1 MCEMRQKITVIK
13 NYVNRR
19 IGPDGMDFLTHSKNY
34 FTATLLLKGIYF
46 LTIPIFTA
54 LLTPTD
60 YGILGIYSSLV
71 SIFTVIIGLNF
82 DSATVRYY
90 YEDQDDYE
98 DFIHSVY
105 FFVTCLGLVGIGL
118 VYLFRSGIAFYF
130 NVPENIVLCAVLV
143 PFFNNSFMMYLS
155 TMQAKKQS
163 KRYTWI
169 VLVQRLLSLVLT
181 IVVIYLMK
189 NDRYLGRVY
198 MELAVAVLSFFLFLK
213 YFGKKFHFRFYYIK
227 YAAKIAIPLIPHV
240 LSAFILSYFARIMI
254 NKTEGSADA
263 GIFSF
268 ADDVGSVMMVISM
281 SFNKSWTPIFYQKM
295 NENDVTGIRQQT
307 VRIIKYTI
315 LAAIFLIFFSREMIL
330 LMANQKYISALSIVP
345 IIILGKAF
353 GPLYTIYSHIT
364 DYYKK
369 MIAISITTILV
380 GFFNIFLNSVYIPHY
395 GLIAGAYTALVCS
408 FLLFVFHYITARFI
422 LGSKVLLLQPL
433 VRPYVWVILAV
444 IGFSV
449 GLKYIESAFLFFIL
463 RVLFFLFVAQILF
476 KIKK

>member
-1 MCEMRQKITVIK
+1 
-13 NYVNRR
+13 
-19 IGPDGMDFLTHSKNY
+19 
-34 FTATLLLKGIYF
+34 
-46 LTIPIFTA
+46 
-54 LLTPTD
+54 
-60 YGILGIYSSLV
+60 
-71 SIFTVIIGLNF
+71 
-82 DSATVRYY
+82 
-90 YEDQDDYE
+90 
-98 DFIHSVY
+98 
-105 FFVTCLGLVGIGL
+105 
-118 VYLFRSGIAFYF
+118 
-130 NVPENIVLCAVLV
+130 
-143 PFFNNSFMMYLS
+143 
-155 TMQAKKQS
+155 
-163 KRYTWI
+163 
-169 VLVQRLLSLVLT
+169 
-181 IVVIYLMK
+181 
-189 NDRYLGRVY
+189 
-198 MELAVAVLSFFLFLK
+198 
-213 YFGKKFHFRFYYIK
+213 
-227 YAAKIAIPLIPHV
+227 
-240 LSAFILSYFARIMI
+240 MI